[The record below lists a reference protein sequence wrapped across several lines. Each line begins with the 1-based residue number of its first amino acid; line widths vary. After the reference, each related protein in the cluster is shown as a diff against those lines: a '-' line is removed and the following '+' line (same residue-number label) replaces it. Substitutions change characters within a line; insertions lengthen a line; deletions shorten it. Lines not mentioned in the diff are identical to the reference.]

1 MARSKLKAPE
11 IAEMFSRFRL
21 AEPEPKGELH
31 SVNDFTFLVAVVL
44 SAQATDVGVNKATK
58 ALFAVADTPAK
69 MEALGVEGLEYRL
82 GGCCSPLPGE
92 AIVGAVALGN
102 HGITIHRQDCAN
114 VGQTPSERRL
124 PVRWNPAGP
133 GQQRRYTVRLRIEV
147 LDRVG
152 VLKDILTRLSDHRI
166 NVSDARVRTSAGKP
180 ARIDLRVE
188 LDSASQL
195 ASTINQIRSMADVL
209 DIARTGIG

>member
-1 MARSKLKAPE
+1 
-11 IAEMFSRFRL
+11 
-21 AEPEPKGELH
+21 
-31 SVNDFTFLVAVVL
+31 VAQV
-44 SAQATDVGVNKATK
+44 
-58 ALFAVADTPAK
+58 PA
-69 MEALGVEGLEYRL
+69 
-82 GGCCSPLPGE
+82 
-92 AIVGAVALGN
+92 
-102 HGITIHRQDCAN
+102 
-114 VGQTPSERRL
+114 ERRL
-124 PVRWNPAGP
+124 PVRWNSASESRP
-133 GQQRRYTVRLRIEV
+133 RRYPVQLRIEV

-166 NVSDARVRTSAGKP
+166 NVCDARVRTNPGKP

>member
-1 MARSKLKAPE
+1 L
-11 IAEMFSRFRL
+11 
-21 AEPEPKGELH
+21 
-31 SVNDFTFLVAVVL
+31 
-44 SAQATDVGVNKATK
+44 
-58 ALFAVADTPAK
+58 
-69 MEALGVEGLEYRL
+69 EGLEYRL

-92 AIVGAVALGN
+92 SILGVVALGN

-114 VGQTPSERRL
+114 LAQMPVERRL
-124 PVRWNPAGP
+124 PVRWNPEAISL
-133 GQQRRYTVRLRIEV
+133 RRYPVQLRIEV

-166 NVSDARVRTSAGKP
+166 NVSDARVRTNPGKP

-188 LDSASQL
+188 LESANQL
-195 ASTINQIRSMADVL
+195 AATLNQIRSMADVL